1 MLQSIF
7 LFALLS
13 FLCAQLFGQEKHQ
26 TPPVRREIVQVS
38 ADGSDRKIVNR
49 PTFALFAGA
58 PRELSLRGSPAGLPI
73 NYAASGP
80 WKIGITATVFWVG
93 EPPTADDPGNLVS
106 AWDQN
111 WLASARYQNAFYVA
125 LPYNDVAN
133 GHTKAEA
140 KSIIPWFSQAYV
152 RDGQSVLKDHWV
164 AIRKGAKV
172 CYAQWEDVGPFQVDH
187 WQYVFGNERPHPNK
201 NKDAGIDVSPA
212 VKEFLGMSG
221 IDSCDWRFVSES
233 EITQGPWRAHATAP
247 NLTRVTL
254 KRTVAWLQQRR
265 PSSSIEP

>member
-1 MLQSIF
+1 MQ
-7 LFALLS
+7 
-13 FLCAQLFGQEKHQ
+13 
-26 TPPVRREIVQVS
+26 REIVQVS
-38 ADGSDRKIVNR
+38 AGGSEAKFIAHS
-49 PTFALFAGA
+49 TFAPFAGA
-58 PRELSLRGSPAGLPI
+58 PRQLSSPVSPAVPAI
-73 NYAASGP
+73 NYAASGS

-106 AWDQN
+106 AWDRK
-111 WLASARYQNAFYVA
+111 WLESARYQNAFYVA

-133 GHTKAEA
+133 GHTKPEA
-140 KSIIPWFSQAYV
+140 KNIIPWFKQAYV

-164 AIRKGAKV
+164 AIRKGARV

-212 VKEFLGMSG
+212 VKEYLGMSG

-233 EITQGPWRAHATAP
+233 EIAQGPWKAYEKVA
-247 NLTRVTL
+247 NLTRVTP
-254 KRTVAWLQQRR
+254 KRTVAWLQQGSRR
-265 PSSSIEP
+265 SSIEP

>member
-1 MLQSIF
+1 MRRSIILFTLLGF
-7 LFALLS
+7 LS
-13 FLCAQLFGQEKHQ
+13 SELFGQGKSQ
-26 TPPVRREIVQVS
+26 TPRAAREIVQVP
-38 ADGSDRKIVNR
+38 ADSSDARFLNH
-49 PTFALFAGA
+49 PAFALFVGAAREQSSRVASPISSTNAAAG
-58 PRELSLRGSPAGLPI
+58 
-73 NYAASGP
+73 GP
-80 WKIGITATVFWVG
+80 WKVGITATVFWVG
-93 EPPTADDPGNLVS
+93 EPPTVDDPGNLVS

-111 WLASARYQNAFYVA
+111 WLESARKQNVFYIA

-140 KSIIPWFSQAYV
+140 RNVIPWFKQAYV

-164 AIRKGAKV
+164 AIRKGAKI

-212 VKEFLGMSG
+212 VKQYLGMSG

-233 EITQGPWRAHATAP
+233 DITQGPWKSRETAG
-247 NLTRVTL
+247 NLNRVTP
-254 KRTVAWLQQRR
+254 KQTVAWLQRGR
-265 PSSSIEP
+265 PM

>member
-1 MLQSIF
+1 MRQSIF
-7 LFALLS
+7 LFTFFS
-13 FLCAQLFGQEKHQ
+13 FLSAQLFGQQKSQ
-26 TPPVRREIVQVS
+26 TPPLRRELVRVS
-38 ADGSDRKIVNR
+38 VDGPDRKFVKH
-49 PTFALFAGA
+49 PTFALFAG
-58 PRELSLRGSPAGLPI
+58 PPGELASRGSAAVSPT
-73 NYAASGP
+73 NYAANGP

-106 AWDQN
+106 AWDQD
-111 WLASARYQNAFYVA
+111 WLESARYQNAFYVA

-133 GHTKAEA
+133 GHTKPEA
-140 KSIIPWFSQAYV
+140 KSIIPWFKEAYV

-187 WQYVFGNERPHPNK
+187 WQYVFGTERPHPNK

-212 VKEFLGMSG
+212 VKEYLGMSG

-233 EITQGPWRAHATAP
+233 QITQGPWRAHETAR
-247 NLTRVTL
+247 NLTRATL
-254 KRTVAWLQQRR
+254 KRTVAWQEQRR
-265 PSSSIEP
+265 PM